1 MYMKEVFIVKMEDL
15 RFNLTEEM
23 NNMMIE
29 MLITQQM
36 LKEVKNLSKRHRELL
51 ENHKLEVMEEFK
63 KEFQK
68 HNMTFWQKTLNFAA
82 ESWYFVIIPF
92 LLIAGYYSIR
102 INRAKKKVNN

>member
-36 LKEVKNLSKRHRELL
+36 LKEIK
-51 ENHKLEVMEEFK
+51 
-63 KEFQK
+63 
-68 HNMTFWQKTLNFAA
+68 
-82 ESWYFVIIPF
+82 IIF
-92 LLIAGYYSIR
+92 TIS
-102 INRAKKKVNN
+102 

>member
-1 MYMKEVFIVKMEDL
+1 MKMEDL

-36 LKEVKNLSKRHRELL
+36 LKEIKNLSKRHRELL
-51 ENHKLEVMEEFK
+51 ENHKLEIMEEFK

-68 HNMTFWQKTLNFAA
+68 HNVEQ
-82 ESWYFVIIPF
+82 I
-92 LLIAGYYSIR
+92 
-102 INRAKKKVNN
+102 KKYNELMNK

>member
-1 MYMKEVFIVKMEDL
+1 MEDL

-51 ENHKLEVMEEFK
+51 ENHKLEIMEEFK

-68 HNMTFWQKTLNFAA
+68 HNVEQ
-82 ESWYFVIIPF
+82 I
-92 LLIAGYYSIR
+92 
-102 INRAKKKVNN
+102 KKYNELMNK

>member
-1 MYMKEVFIVKMEDL
+1 MKEVFIVKMEDL

-36 LKEVKNLSKRHRELL
+36 LKEINNLSKRHRKLL

-68 HNMTFWQKTLNFAA
+68 YNVEQ
-82 ESWYFVIIPF
+82 I
-92 LLIAGYYSIR
+92 
-102 INRAKKKVNN
+102 KKYNELMNK

>member
-15 RFNLTEEM
+15 RFNLTEDM

-36 LKEVKNLSKRHRELL
+36 LKEVKNLSKRHRKLL
-51 ENHKLEVMEEFK
+51 ENHKLEIMEEFK

-68 HNMTFWQKTLNFAA
+68 HNVEQ
-82 ESWYFVIIPF
+82 I
-92 LLIAGYYSIR
+92 
-102 INRAKKKVNN
+102 KKYNELMNK

>member
-51 ENHKLEVMEEFK
+51 ENHKLEIMEEFK

-68 HNMTFWQKTLNFAA
+68 HNVEQIKQILP
-82 ESWYFVIIPF
+82 SII
-92 LLIAGYYSIR
+92 G
-102 INRAKKKVNN
+102 

>member
-1 MYMKEVFIVKMEDL
+1 MYMKEVFIVEMEDL

-36 LKEVKNLSKRHRELL
+36 LKEGKNLSKRHRKLL

-68 HNMTFWQKTLNFAA
+68 HNVEQ
-82 ESWYFVIIPF
+82 I
-92 LLIAGYYSIR
+92 
-102 INRAKKKVNN
+102 KKYNELMNK